1 MVVEFAHPIHFPV
14 TENTADASASAVCSL
29 NLNSQMAVTIRP
41 SDGLTGSGKDGRVS
55 IVYRMDYEVDV
66 GNGNG
71 EAGTDEDHN
80 VTVANNGQKIDILER
95 PF

>member
-14 TENTADASASAVCSL
+14 TEKTADASASAVCSL

-55 IVYRMDYEVDV
+55 IVYRMDYKVDV
-66 GNGNG
+66 GDEG

-80 VTVANNGQKIDILER
+80 VTVANNGRNIEIMGR